1 MLVNDGEML
10 VNDGEMSILPYT
22 HFTIITKGKHR
33 LFSGGG
39 AKYRNKVCT
48 QSVKIIFARRA
59 IFFRVSRAYFFLF
72 APSKRHFWRG
82 RIEFRGWGGGR
93 KPQNSKTKTAAKANK
108 KVSVLKALAGTTRG
122 QDQETLLIT
131 H

>member
-1 MLVNDGEML
+1 MHTKRENNFRAKGDFFLGFRVHTFFC
-10 VNDGEMSILPYT
+10 LPLL
-22 HFTIITKGKHR
+22 KGI
-33 LFSGGG
+33 FGGG
-39 AKYRNKVCT
+39 ELN
-48 QSVKIIFARRA
+48 
-59 IFFRVSRAYFFLF
+59 L
-72 APSKRHFWRG
+72 G
-82 RIEFRGWGGGR
+82 GGGGGR